1 MKAKLNKD
9 NQYETH
15 LMQRHDKEHL
25 YDFVYFV
32 EEENTYVVVATY
44 NKKTNKITFV
54 EATENYLIPEYLR
67 NTLVMSSLLETEME
81 ENERS

>member
-15 LMQRHDKEHL
+15 LMKRHNKEHL
-25 YDFVYFV
+25 YDFVYYV
-32 EEENTYVVVATY
+32 EEENAYVVVATY

-67 NTLVMSSLLETEME
+67 NSLVMSGLLGME
-81 ENERS
+81 IDNDRS

>member
-15 LMQRHDKEHL
+15 LMQRRNKEHL
-25 YDFVYFV
+25 YDFVYYV
-32 EEENTYVVVATY
+32 EEENNYVVVATY

-67 NTLVMSSLLETEME
+67 NSLVMSSLLGMEMD
-81 ENERS
+81 NDRS

>member
-15 LMQRHDKEHL
+15 LMQRHNKEHL
-25 YDFVYFV
+25 YDFVYYV
-32 EEENTYVVVATY
+32 EEENNYVVVATY

-67 NTLVMSSLLETEME
+67 NSLVMSSLLGMEMD
-81 ENERS
+81 NDRS

>member
-15 LMQRHDKEHL
+15 LMKRHDKEHL
-25 YDFVYFV
+25 YDFVYYV
-32 EEENTYVVVATY
+32 EEENTYIVVATY

-67 NTLVMSSLLETEME
+67 NSLVMSGLLGME
-81 ENERS
+81 IDNDRS

>member
-9 NQYETH
+9 NQYETY
-15 LMQRHDKEHL
+15 LMKRHNKEHL
-25 YDFVYFV
+25 YDFAYYV

-67 NTLVMSSLLETEME
+67 NSLVMSEMLGM
-81 ENERS
+81 ENENDRS

>member
-25 YDFVYFV
+25 YDFVYYV
-32 EEENTYVVVATY
+32 EEENNYVVVATY

-67 NTLVMSSLLETEME
+67 NSLVMSSLLGMEMD
-81 ENERS
+81 NDRS